1 MLGKKNSDCFL
12 RIQTMQLEIAWLI
25 SSVWFQVHAAAPRI
39 VIIVANALMNSET
52 LSGTQQ
58 RIMVE
63 KLLEKISD

>member
-1 MLGKKNSDCFL
+1 
-12 RIQTMQLEIAWLI
+12 MQLEIAWLI